1 MIDVK
6 KIGERREPITDN
18 LAKLDWD
25 AVVGILEYF
34 RLLSREMDDKKGKGW
49 SEKHPEV
56 IASLSLGAAINYYG
70 AVNALK
76 VQELDKTISL
86 K

>member
-1 MIDVK
+1 
-6 KIGERREPITDN
+6 
-18 LAKLDWD
+18 
-25 AVVGILEYF
+25 
-34 RLLSREMDDKKGKGW
+34 MDDKKGKGW